1 MAIDQG
7 LAKAVVTASNAN
19 VVNTFAVSSSP
30 GTPTRIAVQSQPL
43 AVAVDPEAHLA
54 AVANATSNTISLV
67 DLTQVAATQHIAA
80 SGLPAGIAFDPVSET
95 FLVVASQANQLLV
108 LDPVSRTTT
117 SLRIGI
123 NPTSVAYNFNGDT
136 LVTTNSSSQTMSV
149 VDFLSGR
156 VRAVLSFKPS
166 SRFAV
171 DIHPFTNLAVLAD
184 PVDKRVIL
192 RPLPR

>member
-1 MAIDQG
+1 M
-7 LAKAVVTASNAN
+7 
-19 VVNTFAVSSSP
+19 
-30 GTPTRIAVQSQPL
+30 
-43 AVAVDPEAHLA
+43 
-54 AVANATSNTISLV
+54 
-67 DLTQVAATQHIAA
+67 
-80 SGLPAGIAFDPVSET
+80 
-95 FLVVASQANQLLV
+95 LV

-123 NPTSVAYNFNGDT
+123 NPTSVAYNFNSDT

-166 SRFAV
+166 GRFAV
-171 DIHPFTNLAVLAD
+171 DIHPFTNLAVIAD
-184 PVDKRVIL
+184 SVDKRVIL